1 MEDKDLAQL
10 AAKDPELRRLLDEHQ
25 ELNRQVDALN
35 KRRVRTSVEEAE
47 RKRLSKLKLANKDRI
62 AQIVAK
68 HQGGSGS

>member
-1 MEDKDLAQL
+1 MADKELAHL
-10 AAKDPELRRLLDEHQ
+10 AATAPELRRLLDEHR

-35 KRRVRTSVEEAE
+35 KRRVRTAVEEAE

-68 HQGGSGS
+68 RQGDSGS

>member
-68 HQGGSGS
+68 HHGGSGS